1 MIQISG
7 EQIIGGRDIQKLHS
21 DIDLAVCQNRN
32 EYGNEVDGGVGL
44 HIEGSRVALISS

>member
-7 EQIIGGRDIQKLHS
+7 EQIIGGQDIQKLHS

-32 EYGNEVDGGVGL
+32 EYGNEVDGGGL